1 MIRMSPERA
10 GFPGPPGEKLW
21 CVTMPP
27 AELLGCEATAG
38 DRAAMV
44 RLVAAPAPL
53 LLVTTAG
60 CEPAGASTGTCAVIE
75 VGDTK
80 RIAAFL
86 PPMVSFEPSNEDGSV
101 LPRQPLRSSVTFAR
115 VVPDILMRP
124 PGADAGPSAALP
136 LREPAG
142 RAGFARGS
150 CALTPPPGFTVVCRF
165 TE

>member
-10 GFPGPPGEKLW
+10 GLPGPTSEKFW

-27 AELLGCEATAG
+27 AELLGCENTAGATA
-38 DRAAMV
+38 AIV
-44 RLVAAPAPL
+44 TFVAAPAPL

-101 LPRQPLRSSVTFAR
+101 LPRQPLRSSATFAR
-115 VVPDILMRP
+115 FVPDILMRP
-124 PGADAGPSAALP
+124 PGADAVPSAAVQP
-136 LREPAG
+136 RETTGTAVFAG
-142 RAGFARGS
+142 AS
-150 CALTPPPGFTVVCRF
+150 CALITPPGFTVVCRF
-165 TE
+165 T